1 MPNLW
6 GARRGCSFIYFHK
19 LTQLNNGE
27 EEKTRTTMASLDEGK
42 GNYIGKSNTGKGATG
57 ERATVKNIKQ
67 AKNEDEEIKPKEGD
81 TGA

>member
-1 MPNLW
+1 
-6 GARRGCSFIYFHK
+6 
-19 LTQLNNGE
+19 
-27 EEKTRTTMASLDEGK
+27 EKTRTTMASLDEGK